1 MITPQNVLRHE
12 LIGMD
17 ILVSGAANPNQ
28 RGLSGRVI
36 DETKNLLV
44 IETQKGVRRIQK
56 MHSIFQVRLPG
67 RETVEIDGSVMVLAP
82 EKRINLHEK
91 KRIP

>member
-1 MITPQNVLRHE
+1 MISPQNVLRHE
-12 LIGMD
+12 LIGLD
-17 ILVSGAANPNQ
+17 ILVSGAANPTQ

-44 IETQKGVRRIQK
+44 IETPKGVRRIEK
-56 MHSIFQVRLPG
+56 VHSTFVVRFPG

>member
-1 MITPQNVLRHE
+1 MISPQNVLRHE
-12 LIGMD
+12 LIGLD
-17 ILVSGAANPNQ
+17 ILVSGAANTDQ

-36 DETKNLLV
+36 DETRNLLV

-56 MHSIFQVRLPG
+56 MHSIFRVRLQG
-67 RETVEIDGSVMVLAP
+67 GEIVEIDGSVMVLAP

>member
-1 MITPQNVLRHE
+1 MISPQNVLRHE

-17 ILVSGAANPNQ
+17 ILVSGAANPKQ
-28 RGLSGRVI
+28 KGLSGRVI

-44 IETQKGVRRIQK
+44 IETPKGVRRIPK
-56 MHSIFQVRLPG
+56 ARSTFVVRLPG

>member
-1 MITPQNVLRHE
+1 MISSQNVLRHE
-12 LIGMD
+12 LIGLD
-17 ILVSGAANPNQ
+17 ILVSGAANPLQ

-44 IETQKGVRRIQK
+44 IETPLGIKRIPK
-56 MHSIFQVRLPG
+56 MHSTFRVHLPG
-67 RETVEIDGSVMVLAP
+67 RELVEIDGSVMVLAP
-82 EKRINLHEK
+82 EKRINLHDK

>member
-1 MITPQNVLRHE
+1 MISPQNVLRHE
-12 LIGMD
+12 MIGLD
-17 ILVSGAANPNQ
+17 ILVSGAANPGQ
-28 RGLSGRVI
+28 RGISGRVI

-44 IETQKGVRRIQK
+44 IETPKGIRCIPK
-56 MHSIFQVRLPG
+56 MHSIFRVCLPG

>member
-1 MITPQNVLRHE
+1 MISSQNVLRHE

-17 ILVSGAANPNQ
+17 ILVSGAANPAQ

-44 IETQKGVRRIQK
+44 IETPRGVKRIQK
-56 MHSIFQVRLPG
+56 MHSTFRLRLPSS
-67 RETVEIDGSVMVLAP
+67 ETVEIDGSVMVLAP

>member
-17 ILVSGAANPNQ
+17 ILVSGAANPDQ

-56 MHSIFQVRLPG
+56 MHSIFRVRLQG
-67 RETVEIDGSVMVLAP
+67 GEIVEIDGSVMVLAP

>member
-1 MITPQNVLRHE
+1 MISSQNVLRHE
-12 LIGMD
+12 LIGLD
-17 ILVSGAANPNQ
+17 ILVSGAANPKQ
-28 RGLSGRVI
+28 KGLYGRII

-44 IETQKGVRRIQK
+44 IETPKGVRRIPK
-56 MHSIFQVRLPG
+56 MHSTFRVRIDG
-67 RETVEIDGSVMVLAP
+67 RELVEIDGSVMVLAP

>member
-1 MITPQNVLRHE
+1 MISSQNVLRHE
-12 LIGMD
+12 LIGLD
-17 ILVSGAANPNQ
+17 ILVSGAANPAQ

-44 IETQKGVRRIQK
+44 IETQNGVRRIQK
-56 MHSIFQVRLPG
+56 LHSTFRLCLPS